1 MAGRSARKGKRM
13 RRANYDEIRIENLEF
28 FANHGVYPEETRLG
42 QKFLVSL
49 TMYTNTRQAGLSDE
63 LEDSTNYGE
72 VSHFIT
78 SYMKEHTFQLVEAAA
93 ERLAEALLLR
103 YPLLEGV
110 TLELKKPWA
119 PVGLPLDTVSVKITR
134 FWHTAYIALG
144 SNLGDKQAY
153 LDGAVQALGEVRGC
167 TVDKVSAYLVTAP
180 YGGVEQD
187 DFLNGALR
195 LRTLLP
201 PQELLEE
208 MHKIE
213 QAAHR
218 ERLIHWGPRT
228 LDLDLLL
235 YDDEIFETDT
245 LIVPHV
251 EMHLRDFVLR
261 PMTELAPN
269 LRHPILQKTMAQLLR
284 ELSVRQKGMLGASG
298 KRGKQA

>member
-1 MAGRSARKGKRM
+1 MGQTK
-13 RRANYDEIRIENLEF
+13 YDEIRIENLEF
-28 FANHGVYPEETRLG
+28 FAHHGVFPEETRLG

-49 TMYTNTRQAGLSDE
+49 TMYTNTRKAGLSDE
-63 LEDSTNYGE
+63 LEGSTHYGE

-78 SYMKEHTFQLVEAAA
+78 SYMQEHTYKLIEAAA
-93 ERLAEALLLR
+93 EHLAEAILLQ
-103 YPLLEGV
+103 YPLVEGV
-110 TLELKKPWA
+110 ELELKKPWA
-119 PVGLPLDTVSVKITR
+119 PVGLPLETVSVKITR

-153 LDGAVQALGEVRGC
+153 LDGALQALKAVPGC
-167 TVDKVSAYLVTAP
+167 AVEKVSSYLVTAP

-187 DFLNGALR
+187 DFLNGALK

-218 ERLIHWGPRT
+218 ERLVHWGPRT

-235 YDDEIFETDT
+235 YDDEVFETDT

-261 PMTELAPN
+261 PMAEIAPN
-269 LRHPILQKTMAQLLR
+269 LRHPILHKTMTQLLE
-284 ELSVRQKGMLGASG
+284 ELER
-298 KRGKQA
+298 